1 MRLASIAVAMLS
13 GVLSGA
19 GACLRAG
26 TGERAVLS
34 QGKTIRI
41 VISTGVAGGYAEYA
55 RVIAEHMGRHIAG
68 NPHFIVQSMPGAG
81 GLLAANYLYTQAPQD
96 GTTIGIVHSSVPLTP
111 LWGNKGVR
119 FDTLKFNWLGS
130 LDRVDGM
137 CISWHASPIKTWA
150 DMLTQGIHGR
160 LLGRGLADGDLSG
173 DPQQAVRH
181 QDQGDRRLQGRHRR
195 STSPWSAASSTAA
208 AAASSR

>member
-1 MRLASIAVAMLS
+1 MRFGKTAILGFLLAAPAPSNASAQE
-13 GVLSGA
+13 A
-19 GACLRAG
+19 APFY
-26 TGERAVLS
+26 

-55 RVIAEHMGRHIAG
+55 RLLADHMGAHIAG
-68 NPHFIVQSMPGAG
+68 RPNFIVQSMPGAG
-81 GLLAANYLYTQAPQD
+81 GLLAANYLYNQAPQD

-137 CISWHASPIKTWA
+137 CISWHESKVQTWQ
-150 DMLTQGIHGR
+150 DMLTKEYTVGS
-160 LLGRGLADGDLSG
+160 SG
-173 DPQQAVRH
+173 AGSQMETIPAIIN
-181 QDQGDRRLQGRHRR
+181 
-195 STSPWSAASSTAA
+195 
-208 AAASSR
+208 